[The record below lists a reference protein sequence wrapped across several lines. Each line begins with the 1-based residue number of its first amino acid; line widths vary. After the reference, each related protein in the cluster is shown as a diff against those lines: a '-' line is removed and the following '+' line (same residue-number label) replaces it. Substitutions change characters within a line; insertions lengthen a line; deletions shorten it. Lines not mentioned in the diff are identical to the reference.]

1 MITLIQHSLKQRGPL
16 MAALFLLAAWTTPVD
31 ARQSGHDTIVDIAAG
46 ADQFSTLV
54 AAVKAAGLVD
64 TLNGDGPFTVFAP
77 TNDAF
82 AALPAG
88 TVESLLEPEN
98 RDQLVAILTYHVVPG
113 RIEASDLL
121 GATQA
126 ETVNGQAVP
135 VGLRVGNAN
144 VIATD
149 IEASNGIIH
158 VIDAVLIPEASG
170 ASKALGASEASG
182 APGASGA
189 RSAKAMRMIDGA
201 IQRGAMLY
209 NSGQAAAC
217 AAVYEV
223 AASALLMYDDELPRG
238 ARMALTRAMRESAR
252 MHSAEDRAWA
262 MRRGLDQV
270 VMAMNGPAATT
281 TALESH

>member
-1 MITLIQHSLKQRGPL
+1 MKTLIQHSLTLRGPL
-16 MAALFLLAAWTTPVD
+16 MAALLLMAGWLAPAE
-31 ARQSGHDTIVDIAAG
+31 ARQSSHDTIVDVAVG

-77 TNDAF
+77 TNEAF

-158 VIDAVLIPEASG
+158 VIDAVLIPETPSTA
-170 ASKALGASEASG
+170 
-182 APGASGA
+182 
-189 RSAKAMRMIDGA
+189 SAKAMRMIDGA

-209 NSGQAAAC
+209 NNGQAAAC

-223 AASALLMYDDELPRG
+223 AASALLMYDEELPRE
-238 ARMALTRAMRESAR
+238 ARMALTRAMRESAQ

-270 VMAMNGPAATT
+270 VMAMNGPSVTT

>member
-1 MITLIQHSLKQRGPL
+1 MKLLATIGGPL
-16 MAALFLLAAWTTPVD
+16 FAILLLAAGLAPQAD
-31 ARQSGHDTIVDIAAG
+31 ARQRSHDTIVDIAAG

-88 TVESLLEPEN
+88 TVEELLKPEN
-98 RDQLVAILTYHVVPG
+98 RDQLVSILTYHVVPG
-113 RIEASDLL
+113 RIAAADLL
-121 GATQA
+121 STTSA
-126 ETVNGQAVP
+126 ETANGQSVP
-135 VGLRVGNAN
+135 VGLRVGDAN

-158 VIDAVLIPEASG
+158 VIDSVLLPPPVGDTS
-170 ASKALGASEASG
+170 
-182 APGASGA
+182 A
-189 RSAKAMRMIDGA
+189 RAMRMIEGA
-201 IQRGAMLY
+201 IQRGAPLY
-209 NSGQAAAC
+209 NDGQAAAC

-223 AASALLMYDDELPRG
+223 AASAILMYEEDLPRE

-252 MHSAEDRAWA
+252 THNADDRAWT
-262 MRRGLDQV
+262 MRRGLDRAANALSGS
-270 VMAMNGPAATT
+270 MATRS
-281 TALESH
+281 LDDH